1 MLRKIFNRRKHPRFF
16 AEQNT
21 FLVIQPCTEHEKK
34 LQIHDISEGGCGF
47 LYHGNEKDLEIPDLI
62 AIASK
67 KYTCFE
73 QIKILTVSDQPSS
86 GPFRRRGIEFKWL
99 GDPDKK
105 MLSSFIKKVSICKC
119 Y

>member
-21 FLVIQPCTEHEKK
+21 FLVFQPCTTNEKK

-47 LYHGNEKDLEIPDLI
+47 IYHGNDNDLEESDLI
-62 AIASK
+62 AIATK
-67 KYTCFE
+67 KYTLIE
-73 QIKILTVSDQPSS
+73 QVKISTVSDQPAS
-86 GPFRRRGIEFKWL
+86 GPFRRRGVEFKL
-99 GDPDKK
+99 GEPDKR
-105 MLSSFIKKVSICKC
+105 MLNSFIKKVSICKC